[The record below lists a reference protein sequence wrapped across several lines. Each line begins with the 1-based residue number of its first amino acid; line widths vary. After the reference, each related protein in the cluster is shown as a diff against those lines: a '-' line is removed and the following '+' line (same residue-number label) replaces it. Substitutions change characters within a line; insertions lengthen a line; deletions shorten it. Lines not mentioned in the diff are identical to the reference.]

1 MILFDRIFRQILT
14 SYVLFQVSAL
24 FSGTYKQLNLW
35 ESRAYMAIKDHK
47 YEKRIMD
54 EEIGKIMSFIKGKKL
69 I

>member
-35 ESRAYMAIKDHK
+35 ESRAYMEIKDHK
-47 YEKRIMD
+47 YEKRIME